1 MMRWRA
7 WTWSGSW
14 TAGGPAWQLSWPKL
28 WRDRWRWL
36 ARRWGFALAGFA
48 AGLLGVGSW
57 QHKDLEALWES
68 QAQVDDLQKKL
79 QEHLQQAQSKQ
90 TLVAAPALTPQ
101 TGSPL
106 VKAGWPAQGTQ
117 AAVWLQLERLVVQHG
132 LRWMSLQLESP
143 STMGHWPSQTA
154 ALRLQGRF
162 EDWVRVWAA
171 MNARGPLWG
180 MERLRITPQEGG
192 VGGVAVDVVLRLW
205 LSPPPA
211 GSTSL
216 ASANV
221 ATERMLG
228 DGPVLARAG
237 AGAPV
242 FVSQASPTAVSSL
255 VSAELKHQVPVPVS
269 AGLGV
274 RAGNLSPDSQPGA
287 STMGFLSPDPADWP
301 LAQVRLVGVWQSG
314 PSAQPIFQAGPH
326 WVPARVGQRVGPH
339 GHVVHSIHAE
349 EVHLR
354 TAQGAVWVIALEK
367 AKP

>member
-1 MMRWRA
+1 M
-7 WTWSGSW
+7 
-14 TAGGPAWQLSWPKL
+14 PAWQLSWPKL

-101 TGSPL
+101 TGPPL
-106 VKAGWPAQGTQ
+106 VKAGWPVQGTQ

-192 VGGVAVDVVLRLW
+192 VAVDAVLRLW
-205 LSPPPA
+205 LSPGPVQ
-211 GSTSL
+211 
-216 ASANV
+216 ANV
-221 ATERMLG
+221 STELMQV
-228 DGPVLARAG
+228 DGPVVLRVG

-242 FVSQASPTAVSSL
+242 FVPTASL
-255 VSAELKHQVPVPVS
+255 PASASVVS
-269 AGLGV
+269 AGLNDEVLGSV
-274 RAGNLSPDSQPGA
+274 SAGISTRSGTLAPDSQAAA
-287 STMGFLSPDPADWP
+287 STMGSLSPDPADWP
-301 LAQVRLVGVWQSG
+301 LAQVRLAGVWQSG
-314 PSAQPIFQAGPH
+314 PSAQPILQAGPH
-326 WVPARVGQRVGPH
+326 WVPARVGQRIGPH

-349 EVHLR
+349 DVHLR
-354 TAQGAVWVIALEK
+354 TAQGAVWVIGLEK